1 MIRIFFLSTCV
12 LFLGNFAFASSFQS
26 PSQEI
31 LNSQYNWRR
40 LSGTYWNGRTLEVYP
55 LGRMIRPK
63 YDESMPWY
71 QNPPI
76 NLPGPRL
83 DLSGDFVVEIS
94 LDVSAAPGKAASI
107 DLYGTLPVIYDEWR
121 QEGKSV
127 RLTLRNGEFS
137 VWVNSRKMPFSKTDL
152 RGLVKLKLQRQGT
165 DLVFF
170 ANDLE
175 VGRFTE
181 ASQNAVF
188 DNQKIYFG
196 VDAELGGGFIL
207 AGISVRGVR
216 VMDNGRDILK
226 AYAIPADSVRSYAAQ
241 LSQPLPIGTSVGVNA
256 LFSDPTY
263 GRVLAQ
269 NFSMLTPEFDFK
281 FQAIHPRPHI
291 YAFSEAD
298 YLVEF
303 ALKNNFRIH
312 GHTLVWH
319 EALPSWVWDLYKA
332 GRYSELKQALM
343 EHITSV
349 VGRYKGY
356 IKEWDTL
363 NEIFSSDSNDPEGFR
378 NNAEEVDNISIWYKA
393 FGKQIYIDALRKV
406 KEVDPSCENWI
417 NDFGIDQ
424 AGSSDKLTN
433 MIKFINY
440 VNNLGYGQLIDGVG
454 FQAHNYDPEEDPA
467 KAMDLGRAMKRVFK
481 EAHIKVRVSEL
492 DVNGA
497 SARGDLFADK
507 LNVCLRLLG
516 NGTPCSSFGM
526 WGFTDKFGSMGDQ
539 KSLGDG
545 LVFDANYRPKEAYRL
560 LQEELQKG
568 LTTK

>member
-1 MIRIFFLSTCV
+1 MSRVFFLSALV
-12 LFLGNFAFASSFQS
+12 LFLGSSAFASSFPN

-31 LNSQYNWRR
+31 LTSQHNWRR
-40 LSGTYWNGRTLEVYP
+40 FSGTYWNGKSLEVYP

-63 YDESMPWY
+63 YDESMTWY

-83 DLSGDFVVEIS
+83 DLSGDFVVEMS
-94 LDVSAAPGKAASI
+94 LDVSVAPSKAASI
-107 DLYGTLPVIYDEWR
+107 DLYGTLPLIYDEWR
-121 QEGKSV
+121 QEGKNI
-127 RLTLRNGEFS
+127 RLMVRNGELS
-137 VWVNSRKMPFSKTDL
+137 VWVNSRKISVSRTDL
-152 RGLVKLKLQRQGT
+152 RGLVKLKLQRQGSEI
-165 DLVFF
+165 VFF
-170 ANDLE
+170 ANDAE

-181 ASQNAVF
+181 SSQNTVF
-188 DNQKIYFG
+188 SSQKIYFG

-207 AGISVRGVR
+207 TSISVRGVR
-216 VMDNGRDILK
+216 VVDNGRDVLK
-226 AYAIPADSVRSYAAQ
+226 TYSIPPDSLRSYAAQ
-241 LSQPLPIGTSVGVNA
+241 LPQPLPIGTSVSVNG
-256 LFSDPTY
+256 LFGDPTY

-269 NFSMLTPEFDFK
+269 NFSMITPEFDFK

-303 ALKNNFRIH
+303 ALKNNLRIH

-319 EALPSWVWDLYKA
+319 EALPAWMWDLYKA
-332 GRYSELKQALM
+332 RQYPELKQALM
-343 EHITSV
+343 DHISSV

-363 NEIFSSDSNDPEGFR
+363 NEIFSSDSKDPEGFR
-378 NNAEEVDNISIWYKA
+378 SNAEEQDNISIWYQA

-406 KEVDPSCENWI
+406 KEIDPTCENWI

-433 MIKFINY
+433 IIKFVNY
-440 VNNLGYGQLIDGVG
+440 ANNLGYGQLIDGIG
-454 FQAHNYDPEEDPA
+454 FQAHNYDPDEDPS
-467 KAMDLGRAMKRVFK
+467 KATELNRAMKRVLK
-481 EAHIKVRVSEL
+481 EARVKVRVSEL

-526 WGFTDKFGSMGDQ
+526 WGFTDRFGSMGDEN
-539 KSLGDG
+539 SLADG
-545 LVFDANYRPKEAYRL
+545 LIFDVNYRPKEAYRL

-568 LTTK
+568 LSTK